1 MKAPSDG
8 NGDKGPKAGG
18 TLKRGSKLEG
28 HLKRVESAYGLT
40 APGAGLPLERGPRA
54 EAPAGLA
61 QSKHSGP
68 LDGAIGLEARV
79 HEVDN
84 AAGAPASGKSRGL
97 SVTARV
103 WIAVGAAG
111 LLWALL
117 TGLLVLIADRKS

>member
-28 HLKRVESAYGLT
+28 HLKRVESAYGLA

-54 EAPAGLA
+54 EAPAGLP
-61 QSKHSGP
+61 QSQHSGP
-68 LDGAIGLEARV
+68 LDGAIGPDTRV
-79 HEVDN
+79 PEV
-84 AAGAPASGKSRGL
+84 AKAPGATDSGKSRGL

-103 WIAVGAAG
+103 GAAG
-111 LLWALL
+111 
-117 TGLLVLIADRKS
+117 G